1 VPLSREHEF
10 CTKDKLAVVIADQV
24 LTALKGKRVK
34 SVAANHS
41 PHKFAWFCGDPDGYA
56 RLLRGHTVENVISCG
71 GLVEIWAGARRIL
84 FGDSVNLRYHPAG
97 DKAPAKHQI
106 LIEFDDSSMFS
117 VSVQMYGGLWV
128 FPAGQF
134 DNPHF
139 ESLLEGEKRQSLSA
153 KAFLATEQRIP
164 GLGNG
169 VLQDI
174 LWTAMIHPKRK
185 MATLY
190 DDELH
195 VLFGSVKSVLK
206 QMAAGGGGTPS
217 AIYMAVLED
226 TRRSSAETRWAS
238 HARHVGALIS
248 EPLVQQ
254 G

>member
-1 VPLSREHEF
+1 
-10 CTKDKLAVVIADQV
+10 
-24 LTALKGKRVK
+24 
-34 SVAANHS
+34 
-41 PHKFAWFCGDPDGYA
+41 
-56 RLLRGHTVENVISCG
+56 
-71 GLVEIWAGARRIL
+71 
-84 FGDSVNLRYHPAG
+84 LRYHPAG

-190 DDELH
+190 DEELH

-206 QMAAGGGGTPS
+206 QMAAEGGRDTERDLYGCPGGYKTILSRNTVGKPCPS
-217 AIYMAVLED
+217 CG
-226 TRRSSAETRWAS
+226 SAN
-238 HARHVGALIS
+238 L
-248 EPLVQQ
+248 
-254 G
+254 